1 MRKNLSPKSISWKR
15 SVFYFKMLIDIMTPQ
30 IILSKNMIWMASLKV
45 VSVLFTHVGK
55 FASVLTLVNHIEVMK
70 NS

>member
-1 MRKNLSPKSISWKR
+1 MRKNSSLKSISWKKY
-15 SVFYFKMLIDIMTPQ
+15 VFYFKMLIDIMTPQ

-45 VSVLFTHVGK
+45 VSVLFMHAGK
-55 FASVLTLVNHIEVMK
+55 FLSVLALAKHVDVMK